1 MFLRFSDET
10 GPVRGVRQVEA
21 SASRVSRFHLPEK
34 KKKKKKKKR
43 KKMAHVLQATLNG
56 IPLLRLLPLLRLFLL
71 FIPKLFIHWR
81 TNISMHCFLLLF
93 LIVTQEHVVALL

>member
-34 KKKKKKKKR
+34 KKKKRKKKTQK
-43 KKMAHVLQATLNG
+43 NG
-56 IPLLRLLPLLRLFLL
+56 TCSASYTQRDTPFKIITPFKIPFVHP
-71 FIPKLFIHWR
+71 
-81 TNISMHCFLLLF
+81 
-93 LIVTQEHVVALL
+93 